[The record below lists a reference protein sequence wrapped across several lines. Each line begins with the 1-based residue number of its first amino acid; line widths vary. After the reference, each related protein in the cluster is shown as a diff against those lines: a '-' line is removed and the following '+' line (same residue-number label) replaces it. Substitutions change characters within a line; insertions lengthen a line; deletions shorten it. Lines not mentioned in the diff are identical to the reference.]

1 MDQEKDKLSIATAK
15 LYYESHY
22 SQQEICDKLG
32 VSRPTVSR
40 LLQYAKDKG
49 YVQIQVVNPFEEE
62 NHLAEELKD
71 KFNLNQVFV
80 TFTPVDKYSEIVKS
94 ITTCAAEYLDETVSD
109 GDIIGVSWGVTLN
122 ALARKI
128 QSKNVTDVQVVQL
141 KGGMSHSRTQT
152 HAVETVNLFAQAY
165 HSLPNY
171 LHLPVVFDQKEVKD
185 FVSEDRH
192 IQRIIQLGKDTN
204 IAVFTVGSAG
214 SDSLLFKLGYF
225 NETETATLQEKA
237 VGDLCSRFIDADG
250 NICDEAVNNRTVGIE
265 LADLRDKEQSVLV
278 AGGDHKVGAITA
290 ALKGGYANILV
301 TDQFTAKKLV
311 KDNERNFS

>member
-1 MDQEKDKLSIATAK
+1 SSDVCSSDL
-15 LYYESHY
+15 
-22 SQQEICDKLG
+22 
-32 VSRPTVSR
+32 VSCR
-40 LLQYAKDKG
+40 D
-49 YVQIQVVNPFEEE
+49 
-62 NHLAEELKD
+62 
-71 KFNLNQVFV
+71 
-80 TFTPVDKYSEIVKS
+80 
-94 ITTCAAEYLDETVSD
+94 
-109 GDIIGVSWGVTLN
+109 TLN
-122 ALARKI
+122 ALAQKI

-237 VGDLCSRFIDADG
+237 VGDLSSRFIDAVG
-250 NICDEAVNNRTVGIE
+250 NICDEAVNNRTVWIE
-265 LADLRDKEQSVLV
+265 LVDLKNKEQRVLV
-278 AGGDHKVGAITA
+278 DSGDHKVDAITA
-290 ALKGGYANILV
+290 ELNGEYANILV

-311 KDNERNFS
+311 TNDERKF